1 MKKSAI
7 LHLISRLTR
16 FNKSMSE
23 IALWSARQQ
32 CANNYT
38 AKHHYKNL
46 PVLWHTI
53 REPCINVP
61 ACMKDLRGRSV
72 CWVNIRT
79 CIQNNYMPHCCDKNG
94 PRQQLFAANLVWEV
108 PNSGG
113 KNLIGYC
120 VSAAT
125 LSCRLLP
132 VKVAPLQLFRMTD
145 KNDST
150 KLDTWFAVITVYSVH
165 CALSDLYFNSLI
177 EESLNYDA
185 FFLHCVAF
193 SQFCSNS
200 GSNYLRKKA

>member
-1 MKKSAI
+1 M
-7 LHLISRLTR
+7 ISRRTR

-38 AKHHYKNL
+38 AKRHHKNL

-53 REPCINVP
+53 REPCINAP
-61 ACMKDLRGRSV
+61 ACMKDLRGRSA
-72 CWVNIRT
+72 CWVNIRA
-79 CIQNNYMPHCCDKNG
+79 CVQNNYMPHCCDKNG

-108 PNSGG
+108 PNRGG
-113 KNLIGYC
+113 INLIGYC

-165 CALSDLYFNSLI
+165 CALSELDVNLLM
-177 EESLNYDA
+177 EE
-185 FFLHCVAF
+185 V
-193 SQFCSNS
+193 
-200 GSNYLRKKA
+200 